1 MNEVF
6 SQTRHATCTKPY
18 LYIYTITKLFG
29 SKKQHDDK

>member
-18 LYIYTITKLFG
+18 LYIYT
-29 SKKQHDDK
+29 Q